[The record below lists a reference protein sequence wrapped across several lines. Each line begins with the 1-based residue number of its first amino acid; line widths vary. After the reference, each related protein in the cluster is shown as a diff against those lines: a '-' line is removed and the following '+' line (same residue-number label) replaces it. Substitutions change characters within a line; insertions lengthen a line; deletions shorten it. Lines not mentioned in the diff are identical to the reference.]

1 VRRRK
6 IPCLS
11 EVSTPNNLVRIPMG
25 YKATIRAIEA
35 AQRRQQRDAQRRMRE
50 LERQAKEQAKLSAIE
65 QARLEVDTFE
75 NQLEV
80 LLSVHKEQGET
91 WDWTAIAASLPPPS
105 PNRNSRNEQ
114 RAKQQAA
121 ILPAEHRQSA
131 QVVFEQAR
139 LKDDEEFHRISQ
151 AYSEQMAEWEKLK
164 SLARRILAGE
174 HKAFTETLVEL
185 NPFAEISDLGSAIHF
200 TVHTVKLIDC
210 VLKVNGKQAIPT
222 ELKTLTASGKVSV
235 KLMPKGRFH
244 EIYQDYVC
252 GCVLRVARELFALF
266 PVDTVL
272 VTASVD
278 APDSRTGH
286 ITEQPVLSVAIPRA
300 VAARLDFAQLDPSDA
315 MENFQH
321 RGDFKASR
329 KTEAFQPITPLVTSC
344 RATVCLMISPWNL
357 ATIQQGK
364 LTNPPAICPG
374 GWSSKGKRPHA
385 TTKKRIVAIEQTV
398 SWLMRSMGGWMRSS
412 RAPGMTITEHL
423 NRKSGMLSAL

>member
-1 VRRRK
+1 
-6 IPCLS
+6 
-11 EVSTPNNLVRIPMG
+11 MG
-25 YKATIRAIEA
+25 YKATIRAMQA
-35 AQRRQQRDAQRRMRE
+35 AERRQQRDAQRRLRE

-65 QARLEVDTFE
+65 QARLEVETFE

-91 WDWTAIAASLPPPS
+91 WDWTAIAASLPPPNPKRS
-105 PNRNSRNEQ
+105 SRNEQ
-114 RAKQQAA
+114 RARQRAA
-121 ILPAEHRQSA
+121 VLPAEQRQSA
-131 QVVFEQAR
+131 EVLVEQAR
-139 LKDDEEFHRISQ
+139 LKDDEEFQSASQ
-151 AYSEQMAEWEKLK
+151 TYSEQLAEWEKLK

-200 TVHTVKLIDC
+200 TVHTAKLVEC

-222 ELKTLTASGKVSV
+222 ELKTLTASGKVLV
-235 KLMPKGRFH
+235 KAMPKGRFH

-278 APDSRTGH
+278 APDSRTGRVA
-286 ITEQPVLSVAIPRA
+286 EQPVLSVAIPR
-300 VAARLDFAQLDPSDA
+300 VVVARLDFAQLDPSDA

-329 KTEAFQPITPLVTSC
+329 EAEAFQPIVPLTP
-344 RATVCLMISPWNL
+344 ADISPTAIEDLGFQELL
-357 ATIQQGK
+357 ANIQK
-364 LTNPPAICPG
+364 LREQFKTEIARFGQSAETQISQTTPAI
-374 GWSSKGKRPHA
+374 
-385 TTKKRIVAIEQTV
+385 
-398 SWLMRSMGGWMRSS
+398 
-412 RAPGMTITEHL
+412 
-423 NRKSGMLSAL
+423 